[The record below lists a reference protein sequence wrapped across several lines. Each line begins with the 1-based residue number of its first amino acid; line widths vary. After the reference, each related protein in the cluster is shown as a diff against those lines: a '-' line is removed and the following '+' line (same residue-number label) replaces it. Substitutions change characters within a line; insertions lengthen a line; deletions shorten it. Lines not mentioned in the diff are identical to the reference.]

1 MENGYYHCH
10 ASIVSR
16 GQAQSAVAHAAYIS
30 GDKLFS
36 EYDEY
41 TKDFTRKTHVVH
53 REILLPKYAPQEY
66 LDRQTL
72 WNAVEKFET
81 RSDAQLGREIEFALP
96 KELSGEER
104 IKAARQYADYFR
116 KQGMICDFC
125 IHEPDHGCPN
135 PHCHLFM
142 TMRPLNQQGEFVDK
156 KYWREYILDKD
167 GNKILNASGTDYK
180 FKKRSVKD
188 WDNHANIKI
197 WRKKWEEIENHFYE
211 QAGLDIRVSADS
223 YEEQGIDLIPTIHM
237 GADVTAM
244 ERRGIHTHI
253 GDMNRAIREIN
264 GLTKSLAEKE
274 RSFAKTME
282 TLLYQKSKYEKLLLQ
297 EEKQKPVTVVS
308 MLTEWQNNRAK
319 FIQEKGIHQRI
330 STKTDNL
337 QDFARLVAFVQEKGI
352 TSLDDLEKLRSE
364 LADRKTECIRTTN
377 GNAKAVKDLKHRL
390 DVYEQYKSVKPVLLK
405 YEELEGRA
413 KEKFYEKNAPAI
425 EQATA
430 YRIGLKNMGGGKIAP
445 KEWKSQLDTL
455 TSQSAKAKADY
466 ADTIKDIETLADIT
480 EKVTRVYSAKVKAV
494 EKTCSASQDREQE
507 QPNKK
512 NEQSL

>member
-16 GQAQSAVAHAAYIS
+16 GKAQSAVAHAAYIS

-66 LDRQTL
+66 LDRETL

-81 RSDAQLGREIEFALP
+81 RNDAQLGREIEFALP
-96 KELSGEER
+96 KELSEKEH
-104 IKAARQYADYFR
+104 IKAARQYADFFR

-142 TMRPLNQQGEFVDK
+142 TMRPLNQQGEFVK
-156 KYWREYILDKD
+156 TKCWREYTLDKN
-167 GNKILNASGTDYK
+167 GNKILNDSGTDYK
-180 FKKRSVKD
+180 FKKRYAKD
-188 WDNHANIKI
+188 WDNHANIKV

-223 YEEQGIDLIPTIHM
+223 YEEQGVDLIPTIHM

-244 ERRGIHTHI
+244 ERKGIRTYI
-253 GDMNRAIREIN
+253 GDMNRAIKEIN
-264 GLTKSLAEKE
+264 GLTQSLAEKE
-274 RSFAKTME
+274 RSFEKTME
-282 TLLYQKSKYEKLLLQ
+282 ALLYQKSKYEKLLLQ
-297 EEKQKPVTVVS
+297 EKKQKPVTVVS
-308 MLTEWQNNRAK
+308 LLTEWQSNRAK
-319 FIQEKGIHQRI
+319 FIQERGIHQRI

-337 QDFARLVAFVQEKGI
+337 QDFAKLVAFVQDKGI

-364 LADRKTECIRTTN
+364 LMDRKTECIKATN
-377 GNAKAVKDLKHRL
+377 ENAKDVKDLKHRL
-390 DVYEQYKSVKPVLLK
+390 DVYGEYKNVKTILVK
-405 YEELEGRA
+405 YEGLEGKA
-413 KEKFYEKNAPAI
+413 KEKFYEKNAEAI
-425 EQATA
+425 ERATT
-430 YRIGLKNMGGGKIAP
+430 YRIGLKNMGGGKIIP
-445 KEWKSQLDTL
+445 NEWKSQLNNL
-455 TSQSAKAKADY
+455 TSQTAKAKADY
-466 ADTIKDIETLADIT
+466 ASVIKDLDTLADIT
-480 EKVTRVYSAKVKAV
+480 EIATRVYSAKTKAV
-494 EKTCSASQDREQE
+494 EQEKKQEHSQQKR
-507 QPNKK
+507 K